1 MALAN
6 SATLA
11 RESTM
16 AGLATRL
23 RTIFLGTATILT
35 LATGMILLVIIT
47 ILTLGLAQNWVV
59 EFFSRT
65 MGRMILWFARVELRI
80 EYLGEKVKSPAV
92 YISNHSSTLDLFGI
106 MALGLPRTR
115 YVAKYELMY
124 NPFFGVMGLL
134 TGQIFIKRQDSVKA
148 IAVINRA
155 YERIRRKNLS
165 LFVAPEGTRIEGG
178 QIGQFKK
185 GAFRMAM
192 DLQYPIVPIHFAGAR
207 RLCPGKTFVVT
218 PGTVYAR
225 FYPQIDTSSWTFE
238 NLEEQV
244 NNIRQEYIRRERE
257 FENQTKSTGLG
268 YSPSD
273 GRGENV

>member
-1 MALAN
+1 
-6 SATLA
+6 
-11 RESTM
+11 
-16 AGLATRL
+16 
-23 RTIFLGTATILT
+23 
-35 LATGMILLVIIT
+35 
-47 ILTLGLAQNWVV
+47 
-59 EFFSRT
+59 
-65 MGRMILWFARVELRI
+65 
-80 EYLGEKVKSPAV
+80 
-92 YISNHSSTLDLFGI
+92 

-134 TGQIFIKRQDSVKA
+134 TGQIFIKRQDSAKA

-155 YERIRRKNLS
+155 YKRIRRKRLS

-192 DLQYPIVPIHFAGAR
+192 ELQYPIVPIHFAGAR

-225 FYPQIDTSSWTFE
+225 FYPPIDTSTWTTE
-238 NLEEQV
+238 NLDGHIEKLRDDYV
-244 NNIRQEYIRRERE
+244 RWERE
-257 FENQTKSTGLG
+257 FENSI
-268 YSPSD
+268 
-273 GRGENV
+273 RV